1 MRKIAGYLTKNRSG
15 KDQKIAQS
23 THEKECIKTKKT
35 FWRNSKQFLSFYEA
49 FGYYLKEIRTFGNNH
64 QNNAMKKLCYCLLS
78 VFLLANCT
86 TNEKKEIERINDI
99 NYSVITDSIY
109 SSIPGTIS
117 AIDGNVYWHDAT
129 GIENFIHVVNI
140 RSGKELCSFGNK
152 GDGPDDFVLPI
163 PSVSPTKGFFLNDTE
178 KGIEHLY
185 TVDETGT
192 YQIKKAKYERD
203 METTALAHLDDNTTV
218 NLTPGA
224 NNLFKIIANGK
235 VDVCGKFPLSEKYEN
250 SFYLYQG
257 QITYNAD
264 KNLLVYNCMSLPYL
278 AVYAW
283 KNKALTLE
291 KEFVGEIESSVR
303 DGNLVL
309 EKQSN
314 RGAMELALTKRS
326 IVTLDRDVVTEG
338 EKTESKSPR
347 DLSVLPHSLFV
358 YDYNLNLTHIVNTKF
373 PILRICGDTKTD
385 FMYAIVLAPDYTL
398 IKIDLSS
405 LE

>member
-49 FGYYLKEIRTFGNNH
+49 FGYYLKEIRTFGNDH

-109 SSIPGTIS
+109 SSMPGTIS

-178 KGIEHLY
+178 KGIE
-185 TVDETGT
+185 
-192 YQIKKAKYERD
+192 
-203 METTALAHLDDNTTV
+203 
-218 NLTPGA
+218 
-224 NNLFKIIANGK
+224 
-235 VDVCGKFPLSEKYEN
+235 
-250 SFYLYQG
+250 
-257 QITYNAD
+257 
-264 KNLLVYNCMSLPYL
+264 VYRN
-278 AVYAW
+278 
-283 KNKALTLE
+283 
-291 KEFVGEIESSVR
+291 IR
-303 DGNLVL
+303 
-309 EKQSN
+309 
-314 RGAMELALTKRS
+314 
-326 IVTLDRDVVTEG
+326 
-338 EKTESKSPR
+338 
-347 DLSVLPHSLFV
+347 
-358 YDYNLNLTHIVNTKF
+358 
-373 PILRICGDTKTD
+373 
-385 FMYAIVLAPDYTL
+385 
-398 IKIDLSS
+398 
-405 LE
+405 